1 MSTVTFKLP
10 AGIRVRE
17 KVENLI
23 GIITIRC
30 ERLNGCIQYLVDPP
44 RKEDG
49 TIITASWADF
59 ENLEIIDNLGK
70 KIKPEKV
77 AFKFE
82 TGDFVRNLIHKKEG
96 IISVRRIDMNGCVQ
110 YWYEN
115 GEQNP
120 KTGQM
125 LEFVGFEQEFE
136 FIDRGLNKPV
146 KKKPAPANVDT
157 GPSPIKRQATGCR
170 HIESSGKY

>member
-17 KVENLI
+17 KIENLV
-23 GIITIRC
+23 GIITTRC
-30 ERLNGCIQYLVDPP
+30 DRINGCVQYYVDPP

-49 TIITASWADF
+49 TTVSGCWADF
-59 ENLEIIDNLGK
+59 ENLEIIDNLGNT
-70 KIKPEKV
+70 IKQEKV
-77 AFKFE
+77 KFKFE
-82 TGDFVRNLIHKKEG
+82 TGDLVRQLLHKKEG
-96 IISVRRIDMNGCVQ
+96 IISTRRIDMNGCIH

-120 KTGQM
+120 ETGEM
-125 LEFVGFEQEFE
+125 LEFYGFEQEFE

-146 KKKPAPANVDT
+146 KKKSAPANVDT
-157 GPSPIKRQATGCR
+157 GPSPIERAATGCR
-170 HIESSGKY
+170 HLESSGKY

>member
-1 MSTVTFKLP
+1 MNTVTFKLP

-17 KVENLI
+17 KIENLI

-30 ERLNGCIQYLVDPP
+30 ERINGAVQYYVDPP

-49 TIITASWADF
+49 TTIPGCWTDF
-59 ENLEIIDNLGK
+59 ENIEVLDNMGK
-70 KIKPEKV
+70 TIKAEKV
-77 AFKFE
+77 KFKFE
-82 TGDFVRNLIHKKEG
+82 TGDRVRNLLHDKEG
-96 IISVRRIDMNGCVQ
+96 FISNRRIDMNGCLH

-125 LEFVGFEQEFE
+125 LEFIGFEQEFE